1 MDTGEQV
8 LLKAMKMI
16 KWWEYFSYEKRLRE
30 LRLVSLE
37 KRKLRWALIHVYKYL
52 MVPSDSE
59 ENGGTE
65 GMNDEGPLAPYLKK
79 EDLCIFLALHMEN
92 SPSESQ
98 KPPYTTGI
106 VICEA
111 SKPKRIIALDCSTKE
126 LHAVPKVLLR
136 FPNALKGCEVYMSR
150 MPCNNCATLL
160 VQAQVSQVNYWPNF
174 ESEMK
179 KRKSFHDSVIHAQ
192 TIFTESYVVA
202 APNVPKIDNQRKMQI
217 LNSKK
222 GVSSGDHLTPV
233 TSVFDVETMNIDVN
247 ILKHLNLEH
256 LKKVQ
261 LEEDQLEEYK
271 KNLTTA
277 KECFQSLASCKDK
290 EIMILEENKDTV
302 EKKKPE
308 GNYAKYTHAIQLCD
322 LLASRSD
329 NNNGVGTVIYKED
342 NIVALGYSG
351 YPKGA
356 MNSLFYKKADVD
368 FDKHAVV
375 CAEAN
380 SIIMSS
386 ERDLSNAELIT
397 TREPCDEC
405 LKLIRAKKISRVI
418 WPLRDRNGESVPA
431 VHGEPAPQDQLV
443 EDESFIL
450 ADLGFRVLLM
460 LTGRRKPFCF
470 QTVKVNVKAETP
482 SACQCRQDL
491 HVLGSLTGKR
501 PFIVQPEEFGMS
513 RDGSN

>member
-1 MDTGEQV
+1 MAT
-8 LLKAMKMI
+8 
-16 KWWEYFSYEKRLRE
+16 
-30 LRLVSLE
+30 VSPSVNRSGIRLE
-37 KRKLRWALIHVYKYL
+37 KKDLYMFLARL
-52 MVPSDSE
+52 MEESPECHAPSDEKDQKQIVEELKKNFDYHEWKQTKCETQPKSVPSDSE

-79 EDLCIFLALHMEN
+79 EDLCMFLALHMEN

-106 VICEA
+106 VVCEA
-111 SKPKRIIALDCSTKE
+111 SKPKRIIALGCSTEE

-174 ESEMK
+174 ESEMT
-179 KRKSFHDSVIHAQ
+179 KRESLNDSVKHAQ

-202 APNVPKIDNQRKMQI
+202 APNVPKIDSQKEMQI
-217 LNSKK
+217 LNSNK
-222 GVSSGDHLTPV
+222 GVFSDDNLSPV
-233 TSVFDVETMNIDVN
+233 TSVFDVTTMDIDGN
-247 ILKHLNLEH
+247 ILKYLNLEH
-256 LKKVQ
+256 LKKCQ
-261 LEEDQLEEYK
+261 QKKDQLEEYK

-277 KECFQSLASCKDK
+277 KNCFQTLARCKDEK
-290 EIMILEENKDTV
+290 IIILKLEE
-302 EKKKPE
+302 KKYIEMNNP
-308 GNYAKYTHAIQLCD
+308 KYTHAIQLCD

-405 LKLIRAKKISRVI
+405 LKLIWAKKTARVI
-418 WPLRDRNGESVPA
+418 WPLRKG
-431 VHGEPAPQDQLV
+431 
-443 EDESFIL
+443 
-450 ADLGFRVLLM
+450 
-460 LTGRRKPFCF
+460 
-470 QTVKVNVKAETP
+470 NVGGVRE
-482 SACQCRQDL
+482 
-491 HVLGSLTGKR
+491 G
-501 PFIVQPEEFGMS
+501 
-513 RDGSN
+513 